1 MSGGILSTWWR
12 YDECVYRVTQSPCA
26 YLKVGPAGFPSV
38 FVMCKHPYRDNQC
51 QFRQRAYYS
60 TDSWYC
66 VQYIISDCWSCAWS
80 SECVYQ
86 KWSKEKKI
94 FWSHLSLSPSS
105 PPPATYEEVSVA
117 GEKSHDIQLTSNE
130 SYAHIQ
136 SQQRNIPSSQ
146 KNIETSLNT
155 AYGVVS

>member
-1 MSGGILSTWWR
+1 MHTFQVFFWLCVSILI
-12 YDECVYRVTQSPCA
+12 
-26 YLKVGPAGFPSV
+26 G
-38 FVMCKHPYRDNQC
+38 
-51 QFRQRAYYS
+51 
-60 TDSWYC
+60 
-66 VQYIISDCWSCAWS
+66 IISVNVGRELTTALTVGIVCSVLFLIAGVVLGVVSVYIKNGVKKKNSCPT
-80 SECVYQ
+80 
-86 KWSKEKKI
+86 
-94 FWSHLSLSPSS
+94 SPSPPPL

>member
-1 MSGGILSTWWR
+1 
-12 YDECVYRVTQSPCA
+12 
-26 YLKVGPAGFPSV
+26 
-38 FVMCKHPYRDNQC
+38 MCKHPYRDNQC
-51 QFRQRAYYS
+51 QCRQRAYYS

-66 VQYIISDCWSCAWS
+66 VQCIISDCWSCAWS

-86 KWSKEKKI
+86 KWSKEN
-94 FWSHLSLSPSS
+94 FSGPTSPSPPPL

-136 SQQRNIPSSQ
+136 SQQRNIPSS
-146 KNIETSLNT
+146 KNNIETSLNT